1 MFKNIVS
8 VFVLVLMPFVVGCAS
23 IKTTSY
29 NAVPAG
35 VPFDVVG
42 AGEGITSQGYIFCI
56 IPIGDPGEGI
66 FFDRMSSIE
75 SVKKA
80 VSSKSGDGIVNL
92 VVEDKLHWWYMPF
105 YCHRTV
111 TAYGLVVKKR

>member
-1 MFKNIVS
+1 MSKTIAATLLAS
-8 VFVLVLMPFVVGCAS
+8 LVLVMGCAS
-23 IKTTSY
+23 IKTSSY
-29 NAVPAG
+29 NAVPPG

-42 AGEGITSQGYIFCI
+42 EGEGITSQGYIFCI

-66 FFDRMSSIE
+66 FFDKTSSID

-80 VSSKSGDGIVNL
+80 VASKGGDGIVNL